1 MNLNAMH
8 VATCCCCVVCSGQ
21 VTSGIIHPCPS
32 IGLASDGVSCA
43 LGRKWR
49 PHRPRRPNGGHR
61 VSPSE
66 TSISAD
72 RPTARP
78 PASFSNQQS
87 ARSRQHSTE
96 RAAATH
102 PLHSSPYCSCHRQT
116 SVQAQVI
123 NLLYFSGMKETV
135 RLRPIRSRCVCVKR
149 RHTPPVK
156 SVYQRPIWRLE
167 LCWIGG
173 SRALAVTL
181 KAGRRMTQHTLQFSA
196 PGHLS
201 HLQREGTEPRS

>member
-1 MNLNAMH
+1 
-8 VATCCCCVVCSGQ
+8 
-21 VTSGIIHPCPS
+21 
-32 IGLASDGVSCA
+32 
-43 LGRKWR
+43 
-49 PHRPRRPNGGHR
+49 